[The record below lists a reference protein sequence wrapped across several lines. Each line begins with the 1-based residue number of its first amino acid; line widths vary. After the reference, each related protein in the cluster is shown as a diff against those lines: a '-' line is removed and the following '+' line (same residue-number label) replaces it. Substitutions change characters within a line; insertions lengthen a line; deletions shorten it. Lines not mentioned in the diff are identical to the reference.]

1 MRIVCVQAGSITF
14 HIESQ
19 HKKACICDL
28 SHRKRKRKRKKKD
41 RMYKTKV
48 QELCHKKQWGLP
60 MYSAIKYGPDHNPRF
75 KASISIN
82 GLSFHSPF
90 PPNPPKMPKTTLPDS
105 LSSTSPLLNRFM
117 VLTRQVN
124 FLN

>member
-19 HKKACICDL
+19 HKKAFVICPIE
-28 SHRKRKRKRKKKD
+28 RERERKKIEFECT
-41 RMYKTKV
+41 R
-48 QELCHKKQWGLP
+48 
-60 MYSAIKYGPDHNPRF
+60 PRF
-75 KASISIN
+75 RSCVTRSNGVYLCTPPSNTDPITTLASKPPSPSTACRFT
-82 GLSFHSPF
+82 LPF